1 MMTVKEN
8 TTIVGVSELR
18 SKLEQ
23 VLKASKYSKIIINQ
37 RNKPVA
43 VLMDIDVYNRL
54 DELIEEWSDQ
64 QLAHEAKQRAS
75 KSKKSDYISSAEARK
90 RLGL

>member
-18 SKLEQ
+18 TKLEE

-37 RNKPVA
+37 RNKPIA

-64 QLAHEAKQRAS
+64 QLAHEAKTRSS
-75 KSKKSDYISSAEARK
+75 KSKRSDYISSMEARK